1 MCRSWRDKVSTN
13 TPLWRVLC
21 WQRGGRIESRD
32 GVPPD
37 YFFRSFLGLRRVI
50 HLMACGSAFTRER
63 PAFVNT
69 VMVNRRELACSQIA
83 YSNHTI
89 AIGQS
94 DCLQQ
99 PHHCHRSVRLLTA
112 TTPLPSVSQIAYS
125 NHTSAI
131 GQSGCLQ
138 QPHQCHR
145 SVRLLIATTPVP

>member
-13 TPLWRVLC
+13 TPLWRTLC

-83 YSNHTI
+83 YSNHI
-89 AIGQS
+89 I
-94 DCLQQ
+94 
-99 PHHCHRSVRLLTA
+99 
-112 TTPLPSVSQIAYS
+112 
-125 NHTSAI
+125 AI

-138 QPHQCHR
+138 QLHHCHG
-145 SVRLLIATTPVP
+145 SVRLLSYSNHNIAMGQSDCLVTATTPLPWVSKIA